1 LVWCALFWDRL
12 SRNGT
17 GVPLREGVNAAPG
30 GSKEGIWRICRSGT
44 VFALDPLRFLNHFPR
59 ERVNKGL
66 TGVLFNLLIVG
77 YIACAGFVASGVLGS
92 LYQLITK
99 QPPKFAF
106 DGEGLLSFLAGLF
119 LCIFAGPFII
129 MRNAIRG
136 RRIEKRPLGW
146 LVASSTIAGM
156 WSMCSG
162 VMVINVA
169 LIMVGYT

>member
-1 LVWCALFWDRL
+1 MSGF
-12 SRNGT
+12 S
-17 GVPLREGVNAAPG
+17 P
-30 GSKEGIWRICRSGT
+30 ICLSGT
-44 VFALDPLRFLNHFPR
+44 VFALDPLGILNHFPR

-77 YIACAGFVASGVLGS
+77 YIACAGFVAAGVLGS
-92 LYQLITK
+92 LYQLVTHE
-99 QPPKFAF
+99 PPKFSLA
-106 DGEGLLSFLAGLF
+106 GEGLLAFLAGIF
-119 LCIFAGPFII
+119 LCVFAGPFII

-162 VMVINVA
+162 VMVMNVA
-169 LIMVGYT
+169 LVIVGYG